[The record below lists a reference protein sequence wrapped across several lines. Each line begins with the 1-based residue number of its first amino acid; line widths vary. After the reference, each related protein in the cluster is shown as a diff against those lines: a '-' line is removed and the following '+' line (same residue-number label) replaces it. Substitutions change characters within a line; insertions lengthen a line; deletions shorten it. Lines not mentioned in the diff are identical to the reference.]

1 MYGKKSSMI
10 GCYLFEWMNASLLE
24 NKMASNPHMIH
35 CKKFLSFAILK
46 KNLKNKA
53 KMDLGMYNCLMLSLK
68 KVSHVHFIA
77 NICFILFVSNN
88 TVWTFEF
95 FSTEKVLLIQKILCY
110 RNDCAVTWE
119 LWINTESRRV
129 IFQFNYRIL

>member
-1 MYGKKSSMI
+1 
-10 GCYLFEWMNASLLE
+10 MNASLLE

-53 KMDLGMYNCLMLSLK
+53 EMDLGMYNCLILSLK

-77 NICFILFVSNN
+77 NICFIVFVSNKKIIDK
-88 TVWTFEF
+88 EF
-95 FSTEKVLLIQKILCY
+95 KIKNLSYSLSIQSEPL
-110 RNDCAVTWE
+110 
-119 LWINTESRRV
+119 S
-129 IFQFNYRIL
+129 F